1 MMDDNHASFVVL
13 VLAAADEL
21 NPSLEE
27 PVDVARGADAPL
39 YGDDGPLDSLALVT
53 LTSTVEQRLED
64 ELGIV
69 VTLTDERAFS
79 QARSPFR
86 TVGALAEFA
95 ASLLEPASGRV

>member
-1 MMDDNHASFVVL
+1 MSENHARIVAT
-13 VLAAADEL
+13 VLAAAEEL

-27 PVDVARGADAPL
+27 PVDVALGENAPL

-53 LTSTVEQRLED
+53 LTSTIEQRLED
-64 ELGIV
+64 ELGVV

-79 QARSPFR
+79 QSRSPFR

-95 ASLLEPASGRV
+95 DSLLEPTSGAV